1 MKAQCNQVFTLLYL
15 IFFLNLLSIKVIGQT
30 AKPQQKTLKVI
41 LFIDTECPISQSYMP
56 ELKKLAEQYQSRNV
70 QFESVFPVY
79 TATDKEIKT
88 FLKKYGVSF
97 PGSPDK
103 DHKTAR
109 RYHAK
114 VMPEV
119 VLLDG
124 NGMIVYQG
132 AIDNWYTGLGK
143 NRPKPT
149 EFYLH
154 DAIEAT
160 LNGNPVMTGRTEAVG
175 CLINLD

>member
-1 MKAQCNQVFTLLYL
+1 MKAQCNLYSIVLYL
-15 IFFLNLLSIKVIGQT
+15 TFFLNVLSIKVTGQI
-30 AKPQQKTLKVI
+30 AKSQEKTLKVI
-41 LFIDTECPISQSYMP
+41 VFIDTECPISQSYMP
-56 ELKKLAEQYQSRNV
+56 ELRKLAEQYQSRNV

-79 TATDKEIKT
+79 TATDKEIRS
-88 FLKKYGVSF
+88 FLKKYGVLF
-97 PGSPDK
+97 HGFPDK
-103 DHKTAR
+103 DHKTAS

-119 VLLDG
+119 VLLDT
-124 NGMIVYQG
+124 NGQTVYQG

-160 LNGNPVMTGRTEAVG
+160 LNNNPVMTRRTEAVG

>member
-1 MKAQCNQVFTLLYL
+1 MKAQYKLVFTLLYL
-15 IFFLNLLSIKVIGQT
+15 TFSLNLLSNQVTGQT
-30 AKPQQKTLKVI
+30 PKPQEKTLKVI

-56 ELKKLAEQYQSRNV
+56 ELKKLAEQYQSGNV
-70 QFESVFPVY
+70 HFECVFPVY
-79 TATDKEIKT
+79 TVTDKEIKS
-88 FLKKYGVSF
+88 FLKKYGVLF
-97 PGSPDK
+97 PGFPDK
-103 DHKTAR
+103 DHKTAS

-119 VLLDG
+119 VLLDT
-124 NGMIVYQG
+124 NGQTVYQG

-160 LNGNPVMTGRTEAVG
+160 LNGNPVMTRRTEAVG

>member
-1 MKAQCNQVFTLLYL
+1 MENRFGMRILFTWICFLCAFTTNAQP
-15 IFFLNLLSIKVIGQT
+15 S
-30 AKPQQKTLKVI
+30 KPQEKALKVI
-41 LFIDTECPISQSYMP
+41 LFIDTECPITQSYMP
-56 ELKKLAEQYQSRNV
+56 ELKKLAEEYSAKNV
-70 QFESVFPVY
+70 RFESVFPVY
-79 TATDKEIKT
+79 TVTDKEIKS
-88 FLKKYGVSF
+88 FLKKYCISF

-103 DHKTAR
+103 DHKIANK
-109 RYHAK
+109 YHAK

-119 VLLDG
+119 VLLDA

-132 AIDNWYTGLGK
+132 AIDNWYAALGK

-160 LNGNPVMTGRTEAVG
+160 LNGNPVMIRKTEAVG
-175 CLINLD
+175 CLINLE

>member
-1 MKAQCNQVFTLLYL
+1 MKPGFR
-15 IFFLNLLSIKVIGQT
+15 IIILSAWICLCCVLTTNGQT
-30 AKPQQKTLKVI
+30 SKPQEKALKVI

-56 ELKKLAEQYQSRNV
+56 EIKKLAEEYHAKNV
-70 QFESVFPVY
+70 RFESVFPVY
-79 TATDKEIKT
+79 TVTDKEIKS
-88 FLKKYGVSF
+88 FLKKYSIPF

-103 DHKTAR
+103 DHKIANK
-109 RYHAK
+109 YHAK

-119 VLLDG
+119 VLLNA
-124 NGMIVYQG
+124 NGQIAYQG
-132 AIDNWYTGLGK
+132 AIDNWYAALGK

-160 LNGNPVMTGRTEAVG
+160 LNGNPVMTRRTEAVG
-175 CLINLD
+175 CLINLE